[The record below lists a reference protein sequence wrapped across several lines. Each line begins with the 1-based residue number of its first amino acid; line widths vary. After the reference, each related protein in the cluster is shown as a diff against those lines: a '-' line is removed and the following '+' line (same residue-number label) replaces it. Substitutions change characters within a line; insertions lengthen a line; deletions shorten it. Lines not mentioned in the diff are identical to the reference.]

1 MEYCGFF
8 SGRLGSDN
16 QTRGLILEAEANT
29 KVPVTRDKL
38 LKSSDGQ
45 PLDRSRYKNESEFKK
60 DVFAALDTYLLDAKK
75 PDVFVLPFNHG
86 DMENAANNTDALAKT
101 VKDYYSERGLGNV
114 TTLVLTSA
122 FNDYKH
128 VDLANVPYHLMNEE
142 QAKRLQKETDLQK
155 KIVTTLGV
163 AGNLTRLRIQQE
175 GNLPRFQEEL
185 AQYKNGKPTVFF
197 SLGGRVEG
205 PEIQFTMKD
214 AENIW
219 KKAEEF
225 QKNGFNVAIGNSPR
239 TPTDVTDFLFEK
251 SSENG
256 VAFYNAKK
264 IAENEISDFRQYTGK
279 YKKEFAEQQARLG
292 NIYPAILSVSDIVVG
307 TKDSFAY
314 TSDTAA
320 LGIKTAVYSDMYI
333 DPKKRPDCDRLFA
346 SVKDKYVFDLNDPRV
361 FNPAEKLPVLPQ
373 TNATIISAVKKLDK
387 EKTLERL
394 NAAKQAYRQA
404 GKADKKIMPL
414 KLKKDFQ
421 R

>member
-16 QTRGLILEAEANT
+16 QTRGLILEAEAPQ

-38 LKSSDGQ
+38 LKSANGQ
-45 PLDRSRYKNESEFKK
+45 PLDRSRYPDDASFKK
-60 DVFAALDTYLLDAKK
+60 DVFAALDVYLKNAPK

-86 DMENAANNTDALAKT
+86 DMQNAPKDADALAKT
-101 VKDYYSERGLGNV
+101 VKNYYAEKNLGIV
-114 TTLVLTSA
+114 TTLLLTGA
-122 FNDYKH
+122 FHDYRH

-142 QAKRLQKETDLQK
+142 QTERLKNEPELQK
-155 KIVTTLGV
+155 KIIPTLGV

-175 GNLPRFQEEL
+175 GNSSKFAEEL
-185 AQYKNGKPTVFF
+185 APYKNGKPTVFF

-214 AENIW
+214 ARNIW
-219 KKAEEF
+219 EKAEEF

-251 SSENG
+251 AKENG
-256 VAFYNAKK
+256 ISFYNAKK
-264 IAENEISDFRQYTGK
+264 IAEAETTDFRQYTGK
-279 YKKEFAEQQARLG
+279 YKKEFAEQQEKIG

-307 TKDSFAY
+307 TKDSFSY

-320 LGIKTAVYSDMYI
+320 LGIKTAVYGDMFI
-333 DPKKRPDCDRLFA
+333 DPEKRPDCGRLLN

-361 FNPAEKLPVLPQ
+361 FDTKATLPVLPQ
-373 TNATIISAVKKLDK
+373 TNATVISAVKRFNK
-387 EKTLERL
+387 ERTVERL
-394 NAAKQAYRQA
+394 NAVKTAHRQNA
-404 GKADKKIMPL
+404 ASSNVLAL

>member
-16 QTRGLILEAEANT
+16 QTRGLILEAET
-29 KVPVTRDKL
+29 DKKVPVTRDKL
-38 LKSSDGQ
+38 LKSPDGQ
-45 PLDRSRYKNESEFKK
+45 PLDRSRYADEASFKK
-60 DVFAALDTYLLDAKK
+60 DVFAALDTYLSNAQK

-86 DMENAANNTDALAKT
+86 DMKNAPDDADALAKT
-101 VKDYYSERGLGNV
+101 VKEYYGEKNLGAV
-114 TTLVLTSA
+114 TTLVLTGA
-122 FNDYKH
+122 FHDYRH

-142 QAKRLQKETDLQK
+142 QAKRLNKDPELQK
-155 KIVTTLGV
+155 KIVPTLGV

-175 GNLPRFQEEL
+175 GNMPRFAEEL

-219 KKAEEF
+219 KKAREF
-225 QKNGFNVAIGNSPR
+225 QKNGFNVALGNSPR

-251 SSENG
+251 ARENG
-256 VAFYNAKK
+256 MNFYNAKK
-264 IAENEISDFRQYTGK
+264 IAEAETTDFRQYTDK
-279 YKKEFAEQQARLG
+279 YKKEFAAQQEKIG
-292 NIYPAILSVSDIVVG
+292 NIYPAVLSVSNIVVG
-307 TKDSFAY
+307 TKDSFSY

-320 LGIKTAVYSDMYI
+320 LGIRTAVYADMFI
-333 DPKKRPDCDRLFA
+333 DPDKRPDCDRLFN
-346 SVKDKYVFDLNDPRV
+346 SVKNKYVFDLNDPRV
-361 FNPAEKLPVLPQ
+361 FNPKETLPVLPQ
-373 TNATIISAVKKLDK
+373 TNATIIAAVKKFDR
-387 EKTLERL
+387 EKTVERL
-394 NAAKQAYRQA
+394 KAAKQAHRQA
-404 GKADKKIMPL
+404 AVDQNIVSL